1 MIRLAG
7 IGVSPGIVSGR
18 AVILIQRAQVL
29 RYQIAAARVDHEIAR
44 LEDTRSRSRQQ
55 LTDIRARVAR
65 RRGPELASLFD
76 AQLLMLDDPMVVPR
90 AADIVRGQRVNAEW
104 AVQQVFDEFSAVF
117 DEVADPYLRE
127 RKGDVADLVG
137 RMKMNL
143 RRGVSTPRDL
153 LRELDEASVLIA
165 DELTPSLAAQVD
177 WTKVRGFATDAGS
190 RTYHTAILAR
200 SLEVPAVVGLHNASQ
215 SIQPGQLVVVDA
227 GNNEIVVDPTP
238 EVLARVGRHAAD
250 RRPAAAVDLERRQL
264 AKTADGVRI
273 RLDANI
279 EFPDDLA
286 AARYAGAEGIGLY
299 RSEFLLA
306 MGASGEAGGVS
317 AADEDQQ
324 YEVYRGMLE
333 GMAPGSVTVRTF
345 DVDEDQLALRSAHMS
360 LGGGWVADEQ
370 RASRQGLRGLR
381 LSLTR
386 PELFQVQLRALLRAA
401 RHGPLR
407 IMFPFVSGVEQL
419 RQARQMVAQAAAEL
433 TRRGETVPQLP
444 IGVMVE
450 IPAAAYTA
458 DLLAREVDFF
468 TIGTND
474 LIQYCLAVD
483 RADERVS
490 SLYQPLHPAILR
502 MILMVR
508 RAAARQRIPVSLC
521 GEMASDPALLT
532 LLVGLGL
539 TEFSM
544 TPGAIPV
551 AKQVLSGVKLEDLKA
566 LARRIL
572 RLPTVDDIERELLA
586 TLGGLAL
593 NGGGG
598 VRSSTSS
605 PRPDQVEGRE
615 PSESSR
621 GAVPG
626 RGSRVDG

>member
-1 MIRLAG
+1 MRRLSG
-7 IGVSPGIVSGR
+7 IGVSPGVVSGR
-18 AVILIQRAQVL
+18 AVILNQRAQVL
-29 RYQIAAARVDHEIAR
+29 RYQIAPARVADEVAR
-44 LEDTRSRSRQQ
+44 LEDSRRRSREQ
-55 LTDIRARVAR
+55 LTEIRARLTK

-76 AQLLMLDDPMVVPR
+76 AQLLMLDDPMLIAR
-90 AADIVRGQRVNAEW
+90 AVEIVKTQRVNAEW
-104 AVQQVFDEFSAVF
+104 AVQQVFHEFSDVF
-117 DEVADPYLRE
+117 DDVADPYLRE

-137 RMKMNL
+137 RMRMNL
-143 RRGVSTPRDL
+143 RHGKATARDL
-153 LRELDEASVLIA
+153 LRELDEASVIIA

-200 SLEVPAVVGLHNASQ
+200 SLEVPAVVGLHNASRL
-215 SIQPGQLVVVDA
+215 IQPGELVVVDGS
-227 GNNEIVVDPTP
+227 GNEVILDPDP
-238 EVLARVGRHAAD
+238 DLLARVARHGDDEKPSAAPD
-250 RRPAAAVDLERRQL
+250 AERRRQ
-264 AKTADGVRI
+264 ATTADGVRI

-279 EFPDDLA
+279 EFPDDLV
-286 AARYAGAEGIGLY
+286 AARYAGAEGVGLY

-306 MGASGEAGGVS
+306 GAGPERTDIT
-317 AADEDQQ
+317 DETQQ
-324 YEVYRGMLE
+324 YEVYRAMLE
-333 GMAPGSVTVRTF
+333 GMAPGTVTVRTF
-345 DVDEDQLALRSAHMS
+345 DVDEDQLASRSSEPPLDGA
-360 LGGGWVADEQ
+360 WVEQ
-370 RASRQGLRGLR
+370 PRAGRLGLRGLR

-386 PELFQVQLRALLRAA
+386 PEIFEVQVRALLRAA
-401 RHGPLR
+401 RHGQLR
-407 IMFPFVSGVEQL
+407 IMFPFVSSVEQL
-419 RQARQMVAQAAAEL
+419 RQARQIVAAAAAEL
-433 TRRGETVPQLP
+433 ARRGETVPAVP
-444 IGVMVE
+444 IGVMIE

-490 SLYQPLHPAILR
+490 QLYEPLHPAILR

-551 AKQVLSGVKLEDLKA
+551 AKQVLAEVSSVELRA

-572 RLPTVDDIERELLA
+572 KLPTIDEIERELLTA
-586 TLGGLAL
+586 LGRLSL
-593 NGGGG
+593 MK
-598 VRSSTSS
+598 
-605 PRPDQVEGRE
+605 
-615 PSESSR
+615 
-621 GAVPG
+621 
-626 RGSRVDG
+626 